1 MSGGGPKRTRM
12 LIRRLAQDQAKPR
25 QAKPRQAKPSQ
36 AKPSQDQA
44 KQRQAQTSPR

>member
-12 LIRRLAQDQAKPR
+12 LIRRLAQDQAKP
-25 QAKPRQAKPSQ
+25 SQ

-44 KQRQAQTSPR
+44 KQRQDQAKQRQAQTSPR